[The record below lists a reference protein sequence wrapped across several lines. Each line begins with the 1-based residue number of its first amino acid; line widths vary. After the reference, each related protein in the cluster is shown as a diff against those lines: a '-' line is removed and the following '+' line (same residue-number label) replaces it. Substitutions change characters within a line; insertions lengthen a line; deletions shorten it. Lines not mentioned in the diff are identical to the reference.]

1 MTLWNRLSETIGNP
15 LEWRSSEKNLFIL
28 GILWLL
34 HVGFVLWAL
43 LVLGLRLGPETVL
56 NNHVAPH
63 LPWLLGLLGINTLLI
78 LITLALRRRDHDGV
92 WHEHLSAQWYALALV
107 TLGHF
112 TGTLSLATGVVLA
125 GAPVVG
131 FMFLNRGPVLAAMVT
146 ALAGHLVLTWAAS
159 TGHLPYGGMLGP
171 ERAPDGTP
179 STFWVVNL
187 YLFTAPQFTFLAALS
202 SLILA
207 RWRQREAEARLLSL
221 TDALTHLPNRRA
233 IMAQLTREVEQ
244 SRRSGL
250 PLAVVMMDLDRF
262 KQLNDTHGHP
272 AGDAVLVAVA
282 ETLGEALRQSDM
294 AGRYGGEEFMILLH
308 GADNHGAS
316 LLAERCRQALEDMAV
331 DTGDGKPLK
340 VTASFGLCSNE
351 KNAALT
357 PEEMVERADAALY
370 QAKSR
375 GRNRVDIAED
385 DRADHRSS
393 GKNAH

>member
-34 HVGFVLWAL
+34 HLGFVLWAV
-43 LVLGLRLGPETVL
+43 LVLGLRLGPATVL
-56 NNHVAPH
+56 DHHVAPH
-63 LPWLLGLLGINTLLI
+63 LPWLLGLLGLNTLL
-78 LITLALRRRDHDGV
+78 LLSTLWLRRGGRDGI

-131 FMFLNRGPVLAAMVT
+131 FMFLNRGPVLAAMAT
-146 ALAGHLVLTWAAS
+146 ALIGHLCLTWAAAA
-159 TGHLPYGGMLGP
+159 GLLPYGGMLGP
-171 ERAPDGTP
+171 ERAADGSP

-187 YLFTAPQFTFLAALS
+187 YLFTAPQFIFLAALS
-202 SLILA
+202 SLILT

-262 KQLNDTHGHP
+262 KRLNDTHGHP

-316 LLAERCRQALEDMAV
+316 LLAERCRQALEEMTV
-331 DTGDGKPLK
+331 DTGDGEPLT

-351 KNAALT
+351 KNPALT
-357 PEEMVERADAALY
+357 PDEMVERADVALY
-370 QAKSR
+370 RAKNQ
-375 GRNRVDIAED
+375 GRNRVEIAGD
-385 DRADHRSS
+385 DRSDNRSS
-393 GKNAH
+393 GTEAH